1 MQGKLSQRKKWGNVK
16 MSSTTILFVVI
27 GLAIGVG
34 TTVLVLLPALKRKGV
49 DTGEIL
55 QKVDAGLQEVK
66 KYTDAAKAIVP
77 GNKFLNILSIIEHY
91 AEIGVGQAQQL
102 NISSQLPA
110 DQRKKS
116 AEDYVYSVLQKLGIE
131 VDDNVKTIVSGA
143 IESKVYELKS
153 PEEKKS
159 AGQTAAQTQISQLQT
174 QNSQLQSERDKLQ
187 QENGELKKKIT
198 DMQSTVA
205 SVKSTTNMTQPAQP
219 TQ

>member
-1 MQGKLSQRKKWGNVK
+1 
-16 MSSTTILFVVI
+16 MSDLTILFTII

-34 TTVLVLLPALKRKGV
+34 ATVLVFLPYLKKKGV

-55 QKVDAGLQEVK
+55 GKVDAGLKEVR
-66 KYTDAAKAIVP
+66 KYTDAAKSIVP

-131 VDDNVKTIVSGA
+131 VDDNVRTIVSGV

-153 PEEKKS
+153 PEEKKP
-159 AGQTAAQTQISQLQT
+159 AGQTATQTQISQLQT
-174 QNSQLQSERDKLQ
+174 QNSQLQSEKNKLQ
-187 QENGELKKKIT
+187 QENEEMKRK
-198 DMQSTVA
+198 VA
-205 SVKSTTNMTQPAQP
+205 AI
-219 TQ
+219 

>member
-1 MQGKLSQRKKWGNVK
+1 MTNL
-16 MSSTTILFVVI
+16 TILFMII

-34 TTVLVLLPALKRKGV
+34 ATVLVFLPYLKKKGV

-55 QKVDAGLQEVK
+55 GKVDAGLKEVR
-66 KYTDAAKAIVP
+66 KYTDAAKSIVP

-131 VDDNVKTIVSGA
+131 VDDNVRTIVSGV

-159 AGQTAAQTQISQLQT
+159 AKKTAVQVQISQLQA
-174 QNSQLQSERDKLQ
+174 QNSQLQSEKNKLQ
-187 QENGELKKKIT
+187 QENEEMKRK
-198 DMQSTVA
+198 VA
-205 SVKSTTNMTQPAQP
+205 AI
-219 TQ
+219 

>member
-1 MQGKLSQRKKWGNVK
+1 MTNL
-16 MSSTTILFVVI
+16 TILFTII
-27 GLAIGVG
+27 GLAVGVG
-34 TTVLVLLPALKRKGV
+34 ATVLVFLPYLKKKGV

-55 QKVDAGLQEVK
+55 GKVDAGLKEVR
-66 KYTDAAKAIVP
+66 KYTDAAKSIVP

-131 VDDNVKTIVSGA
+131 VDDNVKAIVSGV

-153 PEEKKS
+153 PEEKK
-159 AGQTAAQTQISQLQT
+159 AAQQTAAQTQVSQLQA

-187 QENGELKKKIT
+187 QENGELGKKVA
-198 DMQSTVA
+198 DMQNTVA
-205 SVKSTTNMTQPAQP
+205 PVQGTTTAVPPTTAQK
-219 TQ
+219 

>member
-1 MQGKLSQRKKWGNVK
+1 MTNL
-16 MSSTTILFVVI
+16 TILFTII

-34 TTVLVLLPALKRKGV
+34 ATVLVFLPYLKKKGV

-55 QKVDAGLQEVK
+55 GKVDAGLKEVR
-66 KYTDAAKAIVP
+66 KYTDAAKSIVP

-131 VDDNVKTIVSGA
+131 VDDNVKAIVSGV

-153 PEEKKS
+153 PEEKK
-159 AGQTAAQTQISQLQT
+159 AAQQTAAQTQVSQLQA

-187 QENGELKKKIT
+187 QENGELGKKVA
-198 DMQSTVA
+198 DMQNTVA
-205 SVKSTTNMTQPAQP
+205 PVQGTTTAVPPTTAQK
-219 TQ
+219 

>member
-1 MQGKLSQRKKWGNVK
+1 
-16 MSSTTILFVVI
+16 MSGLTILFIVT
-27 GLAIGVG
+27 GLAVGAG

-102 NISSQLPA
+102 NVSSQLPA

-159 AGQTAAQTQISQLQT
+159 AGQTATQTQISQLQT
-174 QNSQLQSERDKLQ
+174 QNSQLQSERTKLQ
-187 QENGELKKKIT
+187 QENEELKKKVA
-198 DMQSTVA
+198 DMQSIVA
-205 SVKSTTNMTQPAQP
+205 PVQSTTAPAQP
-219 TQ
+219 VQ

>member
-1 MQGKLSQRKKWGNVK
+1 
-16 MSSTTILFVVI
+16 MSGLTILFIVI

-34 TTVLVLLPALKRKGV
+34 AAVLVLLPALKRKGV

-55 QKVDAGLQEVK
+55 QKVDNGLQEVK

-77 GNKFLNILSIIEHY
+77 GNKFLNILSIVEHY

-131 VDDNVKTIVSGA
+131 VDDNVKAIVSGV
-143 IESKVYELKS
+143 IENKVYELKS

-159 AGQTAAQTQISQLQT
+159 AGQTAVQSQVSQLQT
-174 QNSQLQSERDKLQ
+174 QNSQLQSERDKLL
-187 QENGELKKKIT
+187 QENGELKKKVA
-198 DMQSTVA
+198 DMQSIVGTTQSTNTTA
-205 SVKSTTNMTQPAQP
+205 TQSAQSTTAPAQPAQ
-219 TQ
+219 

>member
-1 MQGKLSQRKKWGNVK
+1 
-16 MSSTTILFVVI
+16 MSGLTILFIVI

-34 TTVLVLLPALKRKGV
+34 AAVLVLLPALKRKGI

-55 QKVDAGLQEVK
+55 QKVDNGLQEVK

-77 GNKFLNILSIIEHY
+77 GNKFLNILSMIEHY

-174 QNSQLQSERDKLQ
+174 QNSQLQSEKSQLQ
-187 QENGELKKKIT
+187 QENGELKKKVA
-198 DMQSTVA
+198 DMQSIVA
-205 SVKSTTNMTQPAQP
+205 PVQEATNTAPAQP
-219 TQ
+219 A

>member
-1 MQGKLSQRKKWGNVK
+1 MTNL
-16 MSSTTILFVVI
+16 TILFTII

-34 TTVLVLLPALKRKGV
+34 ATVLVFLPYLKKKGV

-55 QKVDAGLQEVK
+55 GKVDAGLKEVR
-66 KYTDAAKAIVP
+66 KYTDAAKSIVP

-91 AEIGVGQAQQL
+91 AEIAVGQAQQL

-131 VDDNVKTIVSGA
+131 VDDNVRTIVSGV

-159 AGQTAAQTQISQLQT
+159 AGQTATQTQISQLQT

-187 QENGELKKKIT
+187 QENGELGKKVA
-198 DMQSTVA
+198 DMQNIVAPAQNTASTAAPV
-205 SVKSTTNMTQPAQP
+205 QPA
-219 TQ
+219 